1 MSSIADRLVFL
12 RGSATQAE
20 FADRVGINVNTLR
33 GYEKGRALPGY
44 EVLESLCSKLN
55 VSPNWIL
62 TGQGN
67 VLQEAP
73 FSGLNETPRP
83 LPQPELAEPMPSC
96 DVDLIMIPMVEA
108 RLSAG
113 HGSLEVGGDSE
124 RSYAFRSDFLHRKGN
139 PREMVLMRV
148 SGDSMEPEIMDND
161 IVLIDQGKRDVT
173 PGRLYAIG
181 FDEAIYLKRIDI
193 LPGKVILKST
203 NAAYPPVEL
212 DTRGDCEDA
221 FRVIGRVLWC
231 GRSTSKIGGRGNF
244 LQKVSPPKP
253 HPFLFKEFRVY
264 RIPVG
269 RFFLRAK
276 NGGETFFLRTKR
288 NRLNILCSGG
298 SLISPSA
305 V

>member
-124 RSYAFRSDFLHRKGN
+124 RSYAFRL
-139 PREMVLMRV
+139 
-148 SGDSMEPEIMDND
+148 
-161 IVLIDQGKRDVT
+161 
-173 PGRLYAIG
+173 
-181 FDEAIYLKRIDI
+181 
-193 LPGKVILKST
+193 
-203 NAAYPPVEL
+203 
-212 DTRGDCEDA
+212 
-221 FRVIGRVLWC
+221 
-231 GRSTSKIGGRGNF
+231 
-244 LQKVSPPKP
+244 
-253 HPFLFKEFRVY
+253 
-264 RIPVG
+264 
-269 RFFLRAK
+269 
-276 NGGETFFLRTKR
+276 
-288 NRLNILCSGG
+288 
-298 SLISPSA
+298 SLIHI
-305 V
+305 

>member
-161 IVLIDQGKRDVT
+161 IFRIDQVKRDVT
-173 PGRLYAIG
+173 PGRLYPIG
-181 FDEAIYLKRIDI
+181 FDEAINLKRIDI

-231 GRSTSKIGGRGNF
+231 GREYK
-244 LQKVSPPKP
+244 
-253 HPFLFKEFRVY
+253 
-264 RIPVG
+264 
-269 RFFLRAK
+269 
-276 NGGETFFLRTKR
+276 
-288 NRLNILCSGG
+288 
-298 SLISPSA
+298 
-305 V
+305 

>member
-1 MSSIADRLVFL
+1 M
-12 RGSATQAE
+12 T
-20 FADRVGINVNTLR
+20 
-33 GYEKGRALPGY
+33 GR
-44 EVLESLCSKLN
+44 
-55 VSPNWIL
+55 
-62 TGQGN
+62 GN

-73 FSGLNETPRP
+73 FSGLNGTPRP
-83 LPQPELAEPMPSC
+83 HPQPELAEPMPPC

-113 HGSLEVGGDSE
+113 HGSLEVGGGSE

-139 PREMVLMRV
+139 PRDMVLMRV

-173 PGRLYAIG
+173 PGRLYAVG

-231 GRSTSKIGGRGNF
+231 GREYK
-244 LQKVSPPKP
+244 
-253 HPFLFKEFRVY
+253 
-264 RIPVG
+264 
-269 RFFLRAK
+269 
-276 NGGETFFLRTKR
+276 
-288 NRLNILCSGG
+288 
-298 SLISPSA
+298 
-305 V
+305 

>member
-55 VSPNWIL
+55 VSPSWIL

-148 SGDSMEPEIMDND
+148 SGDSMEPEIMDN
-161 IVLIDQGKRDVT
+161 VPGWLHSQAPSQPYSNLPAHLTQSGNNAYHKRASAT
-173 PGRLYAIG
+173 GAPCP
-181 FDEAIYLKRIDI
+181 EH
-193 LPGKVILKST
+193 
-203 NAAYPPVEL
+203 
-212 DTRGDCEDA
+212 DC
-221 FRVIGRVLWC
+221 
-231 GRSTSKIGGRGNF
+231 
-244 LQKVSPPKP
+244 
-253 HPFLFKEFRVY
+253 
-264 RIPVG
+264 
-269 RFFLRAK
+269 
-276 NGGETFFLRTKR
+276 
-288 NRLNILCSGG
+288 
-298 SLISPSA
+298 
-305 V
+305 